1 MKLLLGTKSADK
13 VKEIREILGDSFQW
27 LDPTQHP
34 FSAVTE
40 DGDTLEENA
49 RKKAQSISKETNS
62 IVLAEDTGLEVDEL
76 KGAPGVF
83 SARFA
88 GPDADSQKNVTKLLD
103 QLKGKSNRRARFHC
117 VCVVHFP
124 DGKELVTTGVLEGSI
139 LTAPRGRGG
148 FGYDPVFLPDGFP
161 KTLAELPSAMKNKI
175 SHRAIALRA
184 MKAKL
189 EHLQASS

>member
-1 MKLLLGTKSADK
+1 MKLLLGTKNADK
-13 VKEIREILGDSFQW
+13 SQEIREILGDAFQW
-27 LDPTQHP
+27 LDPKQKP

-40 DGDTLEENA
+40 DGETLEENA
-49 RKKAQSISKETNS
+49 RKKAQSISAETNA

-76 KGAPGVF
+76 HGAPGVY
-83 SARFA
+83 SARYA
-88 GPDADSQKNVTKLLD
+88 GPDADSQKNVAKLLD
-103 QLKGKSNRRARFHC
+103 QLKGKSNRRARFRC

-124 DGKELVTTGVLEGSI
+124 DGQELLTAGVLEGSI
-139 LTAPRGRGG
+139 TNAPRGRGG

-175 SHRAIALRA
+175 SHRAVALRA

-189 EHLQASS
+189 EHLRTPS